1 MANGYTGKVLRI
13 DLTSREIKIDQPNEA
28 FYRTYLGGPGF
39 GLYYL
44 LNEMSPQTDALGP
57 DNIIVFAAGLL
68 TGTAAPS
75 VPRFTVCA
83 KSPLTGA
90 LGRSEAGGWW
100 GPELKLAGFDA
111 VVVRGRAEKP
121 VYLWINQ
128 GKVEIRDAE
137 HVWGKETGTV
147 ERIIKDELQD
157 NLVRIAQIGPAGENQ
172 VKYAAIVN
180 ELVHFNG
187 RSGLGAVMGSKNLK
201 AIAVR
206 GNTKVSAA
214 HPDKLKELAQW
225 VAQEAKVN
233 PLSKMLHS
241 QGTPAVL
248 TANNAAGGLPSCN
261 WQYGSFDEAEEI
273 GGDKLTNDLLF
284 KRGSCFACPIRCK
297 RVVKASGNVDVDP
310 KYGGP
315 EYETM
320 AALGSNCGVKD
331 LTLICKANELCN
343 KYGMDSISTGA
354 VISFAME
361 CYDKEYITREH
372 TGGLDL
378 QFGDGNLVLDLIQLI
393 ACRDGFGDWLAEG
406 TVALAKRIGNNS
418 ERLLMQVK
426 GQDAPMH
433 DPRLKNGLALQYALS
448 PIGADHWFAQH
459 DPFFVPGNPI
469 GQKAGAPL
477 GILEGIEAVDFSW
490 SKVRL
495 IFYTSMLNC
504 AYDGLGVCVFG
515 FAARSVTPLNKLL
528 EMVEAITGWDTS
540 LWELL
545 KAGERINNMA
555 RMFNCREGFGPEDD
569 SLPARLTQPLA
580 SGPYSGHLSIDAL
593 EFREAV
599 DLYYD
604 MAGWDSQGRP
614 TRGKLLELGLN
625 WLTVTSR

>member
-44 LNEMSPQTDALGP
+44 LTEMAPQADALGP

-540 LWELL
+540 LWELM